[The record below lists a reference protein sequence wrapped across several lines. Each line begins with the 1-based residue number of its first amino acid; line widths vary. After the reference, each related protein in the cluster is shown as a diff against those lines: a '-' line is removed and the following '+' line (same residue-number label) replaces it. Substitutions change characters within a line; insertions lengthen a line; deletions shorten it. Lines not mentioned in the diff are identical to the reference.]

1 MLKGGVNKDG
11 RKTSKDFC
19 RRVCLAC
26 EFTRLEEILLRS
38 TTMIIFSGNA
48 TMCEFFFLIQPFS
61 SFGLAAKNRGLISFL
76 GSRTIRTIQFKFK
89 YRSVFF
95 FLSSIQPR
103 AKSIRIRKSR
113 HFPPRHY
120 LPRGTSCAREW
131 PNTVSVFLDHS
142 HNIARPIDFSRYV
155 NGKPRV
161 GIKFYFSRRRKSISN
176 FRSKF

>member
-26 EFTRLEEILLRS
+26 EFTRPEEILLRS

-61 SFGLAAKNRGLISFL
+61 SFGLAGKNRGLISFL

-95 FLSSIQPR
+95 FY
-103 AKSIRIRKSR
+103 
-113 HFPPRHY
+113 PPFSPEPNRFVFENPDIS
-120 LPRGTSCAREW
+120 LRDIIFLVERVARE
-131 PNTVSVFLDHS
+131 
-142 HNIARPIDFSRYV
+142 
-155 NGKPRV
+155 NGRTP
-161 GIKFYFSRRRKSISN
+161 FPYS
-176 FRSKF
+176 

>member
-61 SFGLAAKNRGLISFL
+61 SFGLAGKNRGLISFL

-95 FLSSIQPR
+95 FILHSAPSQIVFENPDISLR
-103 AKSIRIRKSR
+103 DIIFLVERV
-113 HFPPRHY
+113 
-120 LPRGTSCAREW
+120 ARE
-131 PNTVSVFLDHS
+131 
-142 HNIARPIDFSRYV
+142 
-155 NGKPRV
+155 NGRTP
-161 GIKFYFSRRRKSISN
+161 FPYS
-176 FRSKF
+176 

>member
-26 EFTRLEEILLRS
+26 EFTRPEEILLRS

-61 SFGLAAKNRGLISFL
+61 SFGLAGKNRGLISFL

-89 YRSVFF
+89 YRKCVFF
-95 FLSSIQPR
+95 FY
-103 AKSIRIRKSR
+103 
-113 HFPPRHY
+113 PPFSPEPNRFVFEN
-120 LPRGTSCAREW
+120 LDISLRDIIFLVERVARE
-131 PNTVSVFLDHS
+131 
-142 HNIARPIDFSRYV
+142 
-155 NGKPRV
+155 NGRTP
-161 GIKFYFSRRRKSISN
+161 FPYS
-176 FRSKF
+176 

>member
-48 TMCEFFFLIQPFS
+48 MMCEFFFLIQPFS
-61 SFGLAAKNRGLISFL
+61 SFGLAGKNRGLISFL

-95 FLSSIQPR
+95 FFILHSAPSQIDSYSKIPTFPSATLSSSWNELR
-103 AKSIRIRKSR
+103 ARMAEHRFRILRSFSQHRPPYRFFALRKR
-113 HFPPRHY
+113 
-120 LPRGTSCAREW
+120 
-131 PNTVSVFLDHS
+131 
-142 HNIARPIDFSRYV
+142 
-155 NGKPRV
+155 
-161 GIKFYFSRRRKSISN
+161 
-176 FRSKF
+176 